1 MDEIWNNIWL
11 GNIDDALAF
20 DKKDGAIVT
29 LLEDM
34 HTEWNEFP
42 VIYEEL
48 KQKHAFIFPILDD
61 EKAEFK
67 ICELEAV
74 AKFEKRWRKSRP
86 EGKLLFHCWSGMERS
101 PFAVAWVLFRN
112 YNNDFPT
119 LKIAYDF
126 VKSKRSIVQDRMD
139 WLPSWLWKI

>member
-61 EKAEFK
+61 EKA
-67 ICELEAV
+67 
-74 AKFEKRWRKSRP
+74 
-86 EGKLLFHCWSGMERS
+86 
-101 PFAVAWVLFRN
+101 
-112 YNNDFPT
+112 
-119 LKIAYDF
+119 
-126 VKSKRSIVQDRMD
+126 
-139 WLPSWLWKI
+139 